1 MVGLGSWEVKEFGG
15 ERDAKG
21 ALSLMFGVTGVSVA
35 FLGSG
40 GVLGCWWGCFGLLS
54 RGFWV
59 GEASICVWVKRCV
72 LFSESPG

>member
-54 RGFWV
+54 RGFLGGGGFDLRV
-59 GEASICVWVKRCV
+59 GEKVCIV
-72 LFSESPG
+72 F